1 MNLRERK
8 KRMAHTTVLMTG
20 AAGYIAS
27 QMLPTFRTRY
37 DLVLVDVTQ
46 KNRQGSEMTDI
57 VALDLIDPDRS
68 KYARYFEGVDV
79 VVHLGYKRRR
89 GANPLEHFFDE
100 KQNVEMAYN
109 VFRSAY
115 EAGVKRVVMASSNH
129 AADWYEHALMHHQRA
144 LEVVDPYMLP
154 LSDNFYGWAK
164 AAYEH
169 MGFLFAC
176 GGMASREPQGR
187 EQHTGGPLGMA
198 RTLEVIMVRIGA
210 PRPLDIALYQDD
222 PMTYKRDLGAYISP
236 RDLTQLFCKAI
247 DTPKIDNEHGVPW
260 QVVYGISNNTRAFWS
275 LVSARKV
282 LGYEPEDDSE
292 VLFAKDIQGFLV
304 GDGATGGGGRIGR

>member
-1 MNLRERK
+1 
-8 KRMAHTTVLMTG
+8 MAQLTVLLTG
-20 AAGYIAS
+20 AAGYVAS
-27 QMLPTFRTRY
+27 QMLPTLRTRY
-37 DLVLVDVTQ
+37 NLVLLDVTQ
-46 KNRQGSEMTDI
+46 QDRQGNAIPDV

-68 KYARYFEGVDV
+68 TYARYFEGVDV

-109 VFRSAY
+109 VFRTAY

-129 AADWYEHALMHHQRA
+129 AADWYEHALIHHQRA
-144 LEVVDPYMLP
+144 LEVVDPSMLP

-164 AAYEH
+164 ATYEH

-176 GGMASREPQGR
+176 GGMDGRDVPGR
-187 EQHTGGPLGMA
+187 EQHTGGSRGTA
-198 RTLEVIMVRIGA
+198 RKLEVIMVRIGA
-210 PRPLDIALYQDD
+210 PRPLDIVLYKDD
-222 PMTYKRDLGAYISP
+222 PLTYKRDLGAYISP

-247 DTPKIDNEHGVPW
+247 DTPNIDNEHGVPW

-275 LVSARKV
+275 LVSARKA
-282 LGYEPEDDSE
+282 LGYAPEDDSE
-292 VLFAKDIQGFLV
+292 VVFAQDIQGFLV
-304 GDGATGGGGRIGR
+304 GPGATGGSGRVGR